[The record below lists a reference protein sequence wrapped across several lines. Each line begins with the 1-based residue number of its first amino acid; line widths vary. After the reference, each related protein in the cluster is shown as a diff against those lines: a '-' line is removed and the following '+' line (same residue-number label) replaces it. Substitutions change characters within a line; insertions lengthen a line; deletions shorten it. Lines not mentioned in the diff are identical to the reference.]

1 VENSSMGTS
10 GIIGG
15 NRPTTTTSTQEG
27 QPGTPIL
34 QQTQQKAGEL
44 MGQAR
49 SQVTSQLESQKER
62 VSGTLC
68 NVAEAMR
75 HTSEQL
81 RQQNQEPVAQIAERA
96 ADTVDRITGYLNE
109 RDVRQILNSV
119 ESYAR
124 EQPAVFIGGAF
135 ALGLLMARFF
145 KSSSDGAGSAEGRS
159 NAWAGGYAAGVPWS
173 PPASATPPVNAYSSL
188 GTSYGGATTSST
200 GAASIAGD
208 MSLTPSID
216 AEDDDELI
224 PATAQTPTVRSSDDA

>member
-1 VENSSMGTS
+1 MGTS

-135 ALGLLMARFF
+135 ALGLLVARFF
-145 KSSSDGAGSAEGRS
+145 KSSSDGDGALPSTSSAWTDS
-159 NAWAGGYAAGVPWS
+159 YAASAPWS
-173 PPASATPPVNAYSSL
+173 PPASAMAPVSTYNTTGSGYGNTLGDSASAATAGGMNTSL
-188 GTSYGGATTSST
+188 SADMDDEEDLVS
-200 GAASIAGD
+200 AASPD
-208 MSLTPSID
+208 S
-216 AEDDDELI
+216 E
-224 PATAQTPTVRSSDDA
+224 VRPSDDA